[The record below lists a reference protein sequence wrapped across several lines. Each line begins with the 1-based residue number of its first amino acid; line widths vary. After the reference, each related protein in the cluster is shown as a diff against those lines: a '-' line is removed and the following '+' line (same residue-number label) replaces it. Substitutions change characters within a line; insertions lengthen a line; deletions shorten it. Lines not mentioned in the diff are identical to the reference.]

1 MGIDHK
7 TIRIRMKLAIFLFL
21 VLLSFLRAGEGS
33 VMEAVAGLMDSDCLN
48 PQLGVEDC
56 AYNCRT
62 NVDCKYWAYL
72 HHNACCYSWKERK
85 HLGKVPWL
93 GVTYGLKDGTIEGT
107 SPKSPP
113 PGFKNLNKCLR
124 TVCWDLENWSGT
136 PLTLDEAMSVISCN
150 ATVFLS
156 NYRVW
161 CSSGDE
167 ALLMEDCGAEAK
179 EFISKC
185 ESFMNVGYPTKKFNF
200 ARDFNN
206 LVYGWDNIQPSLKDC
221 VKSCKATT
229 GCKYWTYKHSNGWCF
244 IKSARENVQ
253 TWEGETSGSRDDVAV
268 MNPSTSSPIKPPPP
282 ST

>member
-150 ATVFLS
+150 AT
-156 NYRVW
+156 
-161 CSSGDE
+161 
-167 ALLMEDCGAEAK
+167 
-179 EFISKC
+179 
-185 ESFMNVGYPTKKFNF
+185 
-200 ARDFNN
+200 NN

-221 VKSCKATT
+221 VKSCKGTT

-244 IKSARENVQ
+244 IKSKRENVHL
-253 TWEGETSGSRDDVAV
+253 WEDETSGSRDDVAG
-268 MNPSTSSPIKPPPP
+268 MMLRG
-282 ST
+282 